1 MAKVL
6 LFVVLSLMATQAV
19 LADEACNQE
28 CYDNYHACPC
38 FDYWSCASCDE
49 QITNCLNYCSTCP
62 STRNYTT
69 TTVVSRQSTGRNGCY
84 EDHISL
90 NSGKRYAEYFTTQR
104 LDTYRETTACNGTRT
119 TTLLSSTSSSYYC
132 WVRDPIASCSP
143 FVTPNFLRI
152 CQ

>member
-6 LFVVLSLMATQAV
+6 LFIALSLVAAQV
-19 LADEACNQE
+19 VSADEACNQQ
-28 CYDNYHACPC
+28 CWANYYDCPC
-38 FDYWSCASCDE
+38 FDYWSCAYCDDQINSC
-49 QITNCLNYCSTCP
+49 LSYCSTCP

-84 EDHISL
+84 EDHIYL
-90 NSGKRYAEYFTTQR
+90 NVGRRYAEYFTTQR
-104 LDTYRETTACNGTRT
+104 LDTYRETTNCNGTKT
-119 TTLLSSTSSSYYC
+119 TTLLSSTNSSYYC
-132 WVRDPIASCSP
+132 WVRDAIASCSP